1 MRMRGSIFPH
11 AFLIVLGSA
20 GGGSEA
26 VVPVATGGD
35 GRRKEEFGS
44 AIMAQTEVPA
54 AAAQDVQSPIPAMAD
69 GLPVP
74 QRFWA
79 SISSWLAAIVT
90 VIDGGLVAVALP
102 SIAQSMG
109 TDDVASTWV
118 LSACQIATTIA
129 LLPAAALGEIIGY
142 RRVFLAGLGLL
153 AVSSAA
159 CALAG
164 DLTTLAIARFFM
176 GLGMAGCMGLSGAMV
191 RLTWPSNQLG
201 RGVGYLALAVAVG
214 SAAGPSV
221 AAAIL
226 TVAEWPWIFACTIPF
241 TLLSIVIGMR
251 CLPHSHRAKRR
262 FDVTAALLNAV
273 AFGAIF
279 LALSQVAHGQV
290 SIWTGIALLIG
301 VVAGTV
307 LIKSQWRQTHP
318 LVPLDLIR
326 IPVLRRTYMIS
337 IFCFAAQMVSFVG
350 LPFYLQARF
359 GLSPLEIGLVIT
371 PWPVA
376 VMFTAPWAGRLV
388 ERHHADTLGGIGLV
402 CMATGLIL
410 VAILPEHA
418 SQLDI
423 AWRLAL
429 CGAGFGFFQA
439 PNNRT
444 MLGGAPRERS
454 GSAAGMQATSR
465 LFGQT
470 MGAVLAALVFRI
482 TPATSS
488 TPLNLAAAI
497 AVAAAFISF
506 SGAVQRR
513 KLRTA

>member
-1 MRMRGSIFPH
+1 
-11 AFLIVLGSA
+11 
-20 GGGSEA
+20 
-26 VVPVATGGD
+26 
-35 GRRKEEFGS
+35 
-44 AIMAQTEVPA
+44 MASSEVPA
-54 AAAQDVQSPIPAMAD
+54 AAAPDPRSSPQSSTSD
-69 GLPVP
+69 GLPMP
-74 QRFWA
+74 RLFWA

-90 VIDGGLVAVALP
+90 VIDGGLVSVALP

-109 TDDVASTWV
+109 TDDVSSTWV

-142 RRVFLAGLGLL
+142 RKVYLSGLALL

-226 TVAEWPWIFACTIPF
+226 TVAEWPWIFACTIP
-241 TLLSIVIGMR
+241 LILISIGIGIR
-251 CLPHSHRAKRR
+251 CLPQSPRAKRR
-262 FDVTAALLNAV
+262 FDVNAALLNAV
-273 AFGAIF
+273 AFGAVF
-279 LALSQVAHGQV
+279 LGLSQIAHGQL
-290 SIWTGIALLIG
+290 SIWTGILLLIG
-301 VVAGTV
+301 LVAGTV
-307 LIKSQWRQTHP
+307 LIKSLWHQAHP

-326 IPVLRRTYMIS
+326 IPLLRRTYMIS
-337 IFCFAAQMVSFVG
+337 ICCFSSQMVAFVA

-359 GLSPLEIGLVIT
+359 GLSPLETGLVIT

-388 ERHHADTLGGIGLV
+388 ERHRSDTLGGIGLV
-402 CMATGLIL
+402 CMAIGLVL

-470 MGAVLAALVFRI
+470 MGAVLAALVFRV
-482 TPATSS
+482 TAATSS
-488 TPLNLAAAI
+488 TPLHLAAAI
-497 AVAAAFISF
+497 SVVAAFISF
-506 SGAVQRR
+506 SGALQRR
-513 KLRTA
+513 KSGTA